1 MSDQTYYVRMH
12 GRVLGPFVLS
22 RLQTMAKAAKV
33 NHSHEISTDGNS
45 WQKAAAF
52 PEIFESVAAVPSAST
67 AAAASGEPAVDD
79 LELAPIT
86 AVNPKVKQETSD
98 VDPTF
103 LAEEAEK
110 KKKRPPGQVE
120 WYYATED
127 EPEGPVTR
135 TEIVQRIQSGDLVR
149 SDMVW
154 QSQMNDWARAGTRP
168 EFKAA
173 FDKMMADVPSVKG
186 KPSNMLDLGRT
197 IKASRQMVLIL
208 CGLLFLASVSL
219 LCLFFSF
226 FGDGIAQGESGHVQ
240 RAIFALVVC
249 IAVIAS
255 MVMLYRYA
263 MLGDEFEK
271 NKRVEDLN
279 NAMIWLGRFWMLM
292 AASVF
297 LAVLFLG
304 LVISAVI

>member
-1 MSDQTYYVRMH
+1 MSDQTYFVRMH
-12 GRVLGPFVLS
+12 GRVLGPFTLD
-22 RLQTMAKAAKV
+22 RLQAMSQASKV

-52 PEIFESVAAVPSAST
+52 PEIFVVAAPEPVS
-67 AAAASGEPAVDD
+67 EPAVDD

-98 VDPTF
+98 VDPNF

-110 KKKRPPGQVE
+110 KKKGPPGQVE

-135 TEIVQRIQSGDLVR
+135 GEILERIKSGDLVR

-168 EFKAA
+168 EFKSA

-197 IKASRQMVLIL
+197 MKASKQIVLVL

-226 FGDGIAQGESGHVQ
+226 FGDGIAQGETGQVQ
-240 RAIFALVVC
+240 RAIFALVLC

-263 MLGDEFEK
+263 TLGDQFEK

-279 NAMIWLGRFWMLM
+279 LALVWLGRFWMLL

>member
-1 MSDQTYYVRMH
+1 MSEQTYYVRMH

-22 RLQTMAKAAKV
+22 RLQAMTQATKV

-52 PEIFESVAAVPSAST
+52 PEIFVAAAEPVSAAEAPVT
-67 AAAASGEPAVDD
+67 DDLKLAPAV
-79 LELAPIT
+79 
-86 AVNPKVKQETSD
+86 AVDPAIVQQKSD
-98 VDPTF
+98 VDPAF

-110 KKKRPPGQVE
+110 KKTKPPGQVE
-120 WYYATED
+120 WYYAVAGEAD
-127 EPEGPVTR
+127 SEPEGPVTR
-135 TEIVQRIQSGDLVR
+135 TDILERIKAGDLVR

-173 FDKMMADVPSVKG
+173 FDKLMAAVPSVKG

-197 IKASRQMVLIL
+197 IKASRQMVLVL
-208 CGLLFLASVSL
+208 CGLLFLASIAL

-226 FGDGIAQGESGHVQ
+226 FGDGIAQGESGQVQ
-240 RAIFALVVC
+240 RAIFALVLC
-249 IAVIAS
+249 ISVIAS
-255 MVMLYRYA
+255 MVMLYRYS

-271 NKRVEDLN
+271 NKRVDDLN
-279 NAMIWLGRFWMLM
+279 LAMAWLGRFWMLLS
-292 AASVF
+292 ASVF

-304 LVISAVI
+304 LVIAAVI